1 MRATPSG
8 TKVRLFF
15 ALWPDEDV
23 IRQLAVAASRL
34 ELEGPGRL
42 VPARNFHLTLAFVGE
57 VPDQKLAV
65 LQQIGGSI
73 RASTFTVV
81 CDHLE
86 HWPQPRAVVAAVRKA
101 PAALLD
107 LSARLH
113 EAIELPQMPL
123 RAHVTL
129 ARKVAQ
135 APVLPALSPICWR
148 ASHFSLIRSQT
159 GGAAS
164 AYTVADTWPLLYE
177 L

>member
-1 MRATPSG
+1 
-8 TKVRLFF
+8 VRLFF
-15 ALWPDEDV
+15 ALWPDEEV
-23 IRQLAVAASRL
+23 SHQLSAVAARL
-34 ELEGPGRL
+34 HIEDRARL
-42 VPARNFHLTLAFVGE
+42 VLAQNFHLTLAFVGE
-57 VPDQKLAV
+57 VSDQKLAV
-65 LQQIGGSI
+65 LQQIGRSI
-73 RASTFTVV
+73 RASPFTAV
-81 CDHLE
+81 CDLVE
-86 HWPQPRAVVAAVRKA
+86 YWAQPRAVVAAVRDA

-135 APVLPALSPICWR
+135 APVLPAMPAISWR
-148 ASHFSLIRSQT
+148 ATHFSLIRSQT

-164 AYTVADTWPLLYE
+164 AYTVVDTWPLLYE